1 MFDAASDGLTLVLLW
16 PSPLYLMIGI
26 IIGLFFGAV
35 PGLGGLIALALLL
48 PFTFSMEPVAAFA
61 LLMGMYAVVTTSDTI
76 SSVMLGVPGTAASQ
90 ATILDGYPMALR
102 GEGARALGAAF
113 TVSAIGGVIGAIVLA
128 LSIPLVRPLVLS
140 FASPEFFLLAILGL
154 TMVGSLSGTSLTKGL
169 AAAALG
175 VMLSTIGYAPNGSAP
190 RFAFEATYLFGGL
203 PLVPFVLGL
212 FALPELLVL
221 AVRGGSIAQVEKS
234 ADSGGIVDGIRDAAR
249 EWWLGVRCSFIGVY
263 VGMLPGIGGSVVDW
277 IAYGHAVQSTR
288 DNPQFGKG
296 DVRGVIAP
304 EAANNAMKGG
314 SLIPTIAFA
323 IPGNASMAIM
333 LGAFTIHGI
342 DPGMSLLSTR
352 LDFTFSLVWM
362 LAIANV
368 IGAGLLMIWAQ
379 QVAKVAFLPSSLLI
393 PAIISVV
400 FMGAWLSGNNMGDWM
415 VLLTFGVVGYLMRQS
430 AWPRPP
436 LVLGYLLGTIM
447 EDELHISTESLG
459 MSWVTRPIVLI
470 LAALVLLIIIYS
482 LRASRRRKRQAAA
495 AEEVEK
501 KDGNAYV
508 SLLVTLLVA
517 AFFAFAIQQ
526 SLNWRDLVGKF
537 PLAIAIPGLMF
548 AMIVIFQDGFTLRR
562 WRADGN
568 LVLADPTMSSEGL
581 FKGARFIVLLISM
594 PIVTVLAGQL
604 TAVGLFAATYL
615 FVWGGYGWKT
625 VAVYTAI
632 LLGFIYLMF
641 EWIVP
646 IVWYRPLPVTMGL
659 I

>member
-1 MFDAASDGLTLVLLW
+1 MFDAAYDGLTQVLLW
-16 PSPLYLMIGI
+16 PAPLYLLIGVL
-26 IIGLFFGAV
+26 IGLFFGAV

-48 PFTFSMEPVAAFA
+48 PFTFSMQPVDAFA
-61 LLMGMYAVVTTSDTI
+61 LLMGMYAVVTTGDTI

-113 TVSAIGGVIGAIVLA
+113 TVSAVGGVIGAIVLA

-221 AVRGGSIAQVEKS
+221 AVRGGSIAQVEKG
-234 ADSGGIVDGIRDAAR
+234 AYSGGIIDGVRDAAR

-333 LGAFTIHGI
+333 LGAFTIHGV
-342 DPGMSLLSTR
+342 DPGMELLSTR

-368 IGAGLLMIWAQ
+368 IGAGLLMLWAR

-393 PAIISVV
+393 PTIISVV
-400 FMGAWLSGNNMGDWM
+400 FMGAWLSGNTMGDWM
-415 VLLTFGVVGYLMRQS
+415 VLLSFGVIGYLMRQS
-430 AWPRPP
+430 GWPRPP
-436 LVLGYLLGTIM
+436 LVLGFLLGSIM

-459 MSWVTRPIVLI
+459 MTWVTRPIVLV
-470 LAALVLLIIIYS
+470 LAALVLITIAYS
-482 LRASRRRKRQAAA
+482 LRASYRRKREAALSDEA
-495 AEEVEK
+495 EK

-508 SLLVTLLVA
+508 ALLVTLLVA

-526 SLNWRDLVGKF
+526 SLSWRDLVGKF
-537 PLAIAIPGLMF
+537 PMAIAIPGLAF
-548 AMIVIFQDGFTLRR
+548 ALIVVFQDVFALRR
-562 WRADGN
+562 WRDDGN
-568 LVLADPTMSSEGL
+568 LVLADPTMSTEGL
-581 FKGARFIVLLISM
+581 FKGARFIALLLSM
-594 PIVTVLAGQL
+594 PIVTILAGQM

-615 FVWGGYGWKT
+615 FGWGG
-625 VAVYTAI
+625 
-632 LLGFIYLMF
+632 
-641 EWIVP
+641 
-646 IVWYRPLPVTMGL
+646 
-659 I
+659 

>member
-1 MFDAASDGLTLVLLW
+1 MFDGLTQVLLW
-16 PSPLYLMIGI
+16 PAPLYLLIGVL
-26 IIGLFFGAV
+26 IGLFFGAV

-48 PFTFSMEPVAAFA
+48 PFTFSMQPVDAFA
-61 LLMGMYAVVTTSDTI
+61 LLMGMYAVVTTGDTI

-113 TVSAIGGVIGAIVLA
+113 TVSAVGGVIGAIVLA

-221 AVRGGSIAQVEKS
+221 AVRGGSIAQVEKG
-234 ADSGGIVDGIRDAAR
+234 AYSGGIIDGVRDAAR

-333 LGAFTIHGI
+333 LGAFTIHGV
-342 DPGMSLLSTR
+342 DPGMELLSTR

-368 IGAGLLMIWAQ
+368 IGAGLLMLWAR

-393 PAIISVV
+393 PTIISVV
-400 FMGAWLSGNNMGDWM
+400 FMGAWLSGNTMGDWM
-415 VLLTFGVVGYLMRQS
+415 VLLSFGVIGYLMRQS
-430 AWPRPP
+430 GWPRPP
-436 LVLGYLLGTIM
+436 LVLGFLLGSIM

-459 MSWVTRPIVLI
+459 MTWVTRPIVLV
-470 LAALVLLIIIYS
+470 LAALVLITIAYS
-482 LRASRRRKRQAAA
+482 LRASYRRKREAALSDEA
-495 AEEVEK
+495 EK

-508 SLLVTLLVA
+508 ALLVTLLVA

-526 SLNWRDLVGKF
+526 SLSWRDLVGKF
-537 PLAIAIPGLMF
+537 PMAIAIPGLAF
-548 AMIVIFQDGFTLRR
+548 ALIVVFQDVFALRR
-562 WRADGN
+562 WRDDGN
-568 LVLADPTMSSEGL
+568 LVLADPTMSTEGL
-581 FKGARFIVLLISM
+581 FKGARFIALLLSM
-594 PIVTVLAGQL
+594 PIVTILAGQM

-625 VAVYTAI
+625 VAIYTAT

>member
-1 MFDAASDGLTLVLLW
+1 MFDAAYDGLTQVLLW
-16 PSPLYLMIGI
+16 PAPLYLLIGVL
-26 IIGLFFGAV
+26 IGLFFGAV

-48 PFTFSMEPVAAFA
+48 PFTFSMQPVDAFA
-61 LLMGMYAVVTTSDTI
+61 LLMGMYAVVTTGDTI

-113 TVSAIGGVIGAIVLA
+113 TVSAVGGVIGAIVLA

-221 AVRGGSIAQVEKS
+221 AVRGGSIAQVEKG
-234 ADSGGIVDGIRDAAR
+234 AYSGGIIDGVRDAAR

-333 LGAFTIHGI
+333 LGAFTIHGV
-342 DPGMSLLSTR
+342 DPGMELLSTR

-368 IGAGLLMIWAQ
+368 IGAGLLMLWAR

-393 PAIISVV
+393 PTIISVV
-400 FMGAWLSGNNMGDWM
+400 FMGAWLSGNTMGDWM
-415 VLLTFGVVGYLMRQS
+415 VLLSFGVIGYLMRQS
-430 AWPRPP
+430 GWPRPP
-436 LVLGYLLGTIM
+436 LVLGFLLGSIM

-459 MSWVTRPIVLI
+459 MTWVTRPIVLV
-470 LAALVLLIIIYS
+470 LAALVLITIAYS
-482 LRASRRRKRQAAA
+482 LRASYRRKREAALSDEA
-495 AEEVEK
+495 EK

-508 SLLVTLLVA
+508 ALLVTLLVA

-526 SLNWRDLVGKF
+526 SLSWRDLVGKF
-537 PLAIAIPGLMF
+537 PMAIAIPGLAF
-548 AMIVIFQDGFTLRR
+548 ALIVVFQDVFALRR
-562 WRADGN
+562 WRDDGN
-568 LVLADPTMSSEGL
+568 LVLADPTMSTEGL
-581 FKGARFIVLLISM
+581 FKGARFIALLLSM
-594 PIVTVLAGQL
+594 PIVTILAGQM

-625 VAVYTAI
+625 VAIYTAT

>member
-1 MFDAASDGLTLVLLW
+1 MFDAAYDGLTQVLLW
-16 PSPLYLMIGI
+16 PAPLYLMIGI
-26 IIGLFFGAV
+26 VIGLFFGAV

-61 LLMGMYAVVTTSDTI
+61 LLMGMYAVVTTGDTI

-113 TVSAIGGVIGAIVLA
+113 AVSAVGGVIGAIVLA

-190 RFAFEATYLFGGL
+190 RFAFEVTYLFGGL

-221 AVRGGSIAQVEKS
+221 AVRGGSIAQVEKG
-234 ADSGGIVDGIRDAAR
+234 AYSGGIIDGVRDAAR

-368 IGAGLLMIWAQ
+368 IGAGLLMIWAR

-459 MSWVTRPIVLI
+459 MTWVTRPIVLV

-482 LRASRRRKRQAAA
+482 LRASRRRKHEAAA
-495 AEEVEK
+495 SAEPDKEG
-501 KDGNAYV
+501 GNAYIA
-508 SLLVTLLVA
+508 LLVTLLVA

-548 AMIVIFQDGFTLRR
+548 ATIVVFQDVFTLRR
-562 WRADGN
+562 WRGEGN
-568 LVLADPTMSSEGL
+568 LVLADPTMSSDGM
-581 FKGARFIVLLISM
+581 FKGAKFIALLISM
-594 PIVTVLAGQL
+594 PIVTILAGQL

-625 VAVYTAI
+625 VTIYTAT